1 MIVSRKRDRR
11 PSLLDAAPGYPARME
26 RMGEHI
32 NEQLT
37 DELAGRVTHAVR
49 ETLRE
54 EFTATVRAQ
63 RRRAALYAGAGVAA
77 LYAGAAAALALGLV
91 LALGMPDWGAALVV
105 AVVLA
110 VAAYVL
116 RGAARPGRPPV
127 PTAPPMPTGPPTPG
141 A

>member
-1 MIVSRKRDRR
+1 
-11 PSLLDAAPGYPARME
+11 ME

-32 NEQLT
+32 NEQLA

-49 ETLRE
+49 ETVRE
-54 EFTATVRAQ
+54 ELTAGVRAQ

-77 LYAGAAAALALGLV
+77 LYAGAAVALALGLV

-116 RGAARPGRPPV
+116 RGVARPGRPPA
-127 PTAPPMPTGPPTPG
+127 PTAPPMPTAPPTPG

>member
-1 MIVSRKRDRR
+1 
-11 PSLLDAAPGYPARME
+11 ME

-32 NEQLT
+32 NEQVT

-54 EFTATVRAQ
+54 EFTASVRAQ
-63 RRRAALYAGAGVAA
+63 RRRAALYAGAGAAA

-91 LALGMPDWGAALVV
+91 LSLGIPDWGAALVV
-105 AVVLA
+105 AAVLGVTA
-110 VAAYVL
+110 LLL
-116 RGAARPGRPPV
+116 RNAARPAKPAAPAV
-127 PTAPPMPTGPPTPG
+127 PPMPTGPPTTG